1 MKKITLSLFTIFS
14 LVFSTKAQD
23 GFEQAILGSAKDAGN
38 LIQAYFNPGMEGLI
52 NSMNSGWYHTA
63 KVHKKFGFDIT
74 IGLNGSFIGSEKET
88 FNIQQALGPGSS
100 ITSTSTT
107 ASTFAGPDTPT
118 TFAVTRTIDVGGT
131 PQVVTANFD
140 LPGGIIGDLPLKAVP
155 APAVQVGL
163 GLPYKFEVMARFFPE
178 TKFGD
183 DGGKINMFG
192 IGLKKEITSWFGP
205 LDKLPLHVSLLA
217 AYTNLDVN
225 YGFGTQTTGALAIQN
240 GAGEFG
246 LSAFSFQAIA
256 SLNFPIINVFG
267 GIGYNTGNADLR
279 MTGTYTGTFNH
290 AGGTEQVALTPP
302 SLEFKSSSFNT
313 TIGARI
319 SLGFFKLFGSYS
331 LQDYNTVNAGI
342 AFSFR

>member
-1 MKKITLSLFTIFS
+1 MKKSILIFIAVFTMITSS
-14 LVFSTKAQD
+14 KAQD
-23 GFEQAILGSAKDAGN
+23 GFEQAILGSTKDAGN

-63 KVHKKFGFDIT
+63 KVHNKFGFDIT
-74 IGLNGSFIGSEKET
+74 IGVNASFIPSEKET
-88 FNIQQALGPGSS
+88 FNIQNALGAGSS

-118 TFAVTRTIDVGGT
+118 TFTVTRTIDVGGAN
-131 PQVVTANFD
+131 QQVTANFE

-183 DGGKINMFG
+183 DGAKVSMYG

-217 AYTNLDVN
+217 AYSNLDVN
-225 YGFGTQTTGALAIQN
+225 YGFGSGTTGSLEVQN
-240 GAGEFG
+240 GIGEFG

-256 SLNFPIINVFG
+256 SLNFPIINIFG
-267 GIGYNTGNADLR
+267 GLGYNTGNANLT
-279 MTGTYTGTFNH
+279 MNGTFRGNFNSP
-290 AGGTEQVALTPP
+290 GGTQTVTLTPP
-302 SLEFKSSSFNT
+302 SLKFNSSSFNT
-313 TIGARI
+313 TIGARV
-319 SLGFFKLFGSYS
+319 SLGFFKIFGSYS
-331 LQDYNTVNAGI
+331 LQEYNTVNAGI